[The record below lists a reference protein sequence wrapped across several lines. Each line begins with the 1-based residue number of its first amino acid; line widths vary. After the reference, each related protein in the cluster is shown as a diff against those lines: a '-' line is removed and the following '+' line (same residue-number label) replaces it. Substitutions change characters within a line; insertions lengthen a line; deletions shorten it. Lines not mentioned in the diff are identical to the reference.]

1 MSFIWKNTA
10 RADKNL
16 NKCCQITPC
25 NQCNLEL
32 EKRLSEEAH
41 DAHCTL
47 SANFTIL
54 TREGVDAGDSSGQMT
69 TQVEERL
76 DGKLS
81 KADACCYSR
90 PTSSRHVM

>member
-1 MSFIWKNTA
+1 MLPDHTLQPVQLGIVK
-10 RADKNL
+10 
-16 NKCCQITPC
+16 
-25 NQCNLEL
+25 
-32 EKRLSEEAH
+32 KRLSEEAH

-54 TREGVDAGDSSGQMT
+54 TKEGVDASDSSGQMT

-81 KADACCYSR
+81 EADACCYSR
-90 PTSSRHVM
+90 PTSSHHVMQTHGIFQS